1 MKITLIRPSFGHRA
15 DGSYRSP
22 ARMEPLALA
31 ILAALT
37 PREHQVVAVDE
48 RVEPV
53 PFDAPTDLV
62 GLSLCTFSALRGY
75 EIAAAYRRRGVP
87 VVAGGF
93 HPTLAPDEAAQH
105 VDAVVCGDAEET
117 WPRLLADLAAG
128 ELQPRYSPPA
138 PGPAR
143 TSVALPDRS
152 VYRGKGYLPVQVVQ
166 FGRGCP
172 HDCEFC
178 AIRAFYGG
186 RCAHRP
192 VAEVVAELRATRP
205 RRVFFADDNL
215 LGQKEAFKELL
226 AAIIPLKI
234 RWSSQIDLGF
244 ADDPEL
250 VELARRSGCQSLTFG
265 FESLDEANLR
275 QMGKRVN
282 RVTRYREQLARV
294 RRAGIMVYGT
304 FVFGYDEDDPGVFAR
319 TARFALE
326 ERMFIANFNPLLP
339 LPGTRLHARLLAE
352 GRLLHDRWWLDP
364 TVSWHEA
371 LLRPRGMTPEQ
382 LAAGC
387 RLARE
392 QFNGLGG
399 IVRRF
404 CGSPAH
410 TRNLDN
416 ALVFLAANLVSRLD
430 IRAKTG
436 LHLGSGRESPG
447 GGTRCGSC

>member
-1 MKITLIRPSFGHRA
+1 
-15 DGSYRSP
+15 
-22 ARMEPLALA
+22 
-31 ILAALT
+31 
-37 PREHQVVAVDE
+37 
-48 RVEPV
+48 
-53 PFDAPTDLV
+53 
-62 GLSLCTFSALRGY
+62 
-75 EIAAAYRRRGVP
+75 
-87 VVAGGF
+87 
-93 HPTLAPDEAAQH
+93 
-105 VDAVVCGDAEET
+105 
-117 WPRLLADLAAG
+117 
-128 ELQPRYSPPA
+128 
-138 PGPAR
+138 
-143 TSVALPDRS
+143 
-152 VYRGKGYLPVQVVQ
+152 
-166 FGRGCP
+166 
-172 HDCEFC
+172 
-178 AIRAFYGG
+178 
-186 RCAHRP
+186 
-192 VAEVVAELRATRP
+192 
-205 RRVFFADDNL
+205 
-215 LGQKEAFKELL
+215 
-226 AAIIPLKI
+226 
-234 RWSSQIDLGF
+234 
-244 ADDPEL
+244 
-250 VELARRSGCQSLTFG
+250 
-265 FESLDEANLR
+265 
-275 QMGKRVN
+275 
-282 RVTRYREQLARV
+282 
-294 RRAGIMVYGT
+294 MVYGT